1 MLSSLPS
8 LTAIDP
14 EAAALR
20 GLISAIAI
28 NCINQNHT
36 SHNDIQSIITQY
48 TERYPTLTV
57 ALIEGEIVSQQR
69 PPLNEGGVSAPSKLP
84 AAVSG
89 LVGGASIADQE
100 AVYHHATTANSE
112 QPEHEQLF
120 AQSIAATTTNTTTTT
135 TTTTHNNRK
144 RKSPSTKV
152 TTTNGKQTSI
162 PAAALT
168 NPQEYRWDGK
178 RLRKKWL
185 CNHSSGC
192 KKHAQKGGRCIAHGA
207 RILCKVDGKVVHV
220 IFAFAM
226 MGIF

>member
-1 MLSSLPS
+1 MILFYIYNTGSHNIRGIQFLELWSDNNQQLLDKASELALFDNNNNIAMLSSLPS
-8 LTAIDP
+8 LKTIDP

-84 AAVSG
+84 AAGSG
-89 LVGGASIADQE
+89 LVGGASIAEDQE
-100 AVYHHATTANSE
+100 TVYHHATTANSE
-112 QPEHEQLF
+112 QPEHEPLF
-120 AQSIAATTTNTTTTT
+120 VQSIAATTTNTTTTT
-135 TTTTHNNRK
+135 TTTTHINRK

-152 TTTNGKQTSI
+152 TTTNGNSTRQSVASVT
-162 PAAALT
+162 
-168 NPQEYRWDGK
+168 
-178 RLRKKWL
+178 
-185 CNHSSGC
+185 
-192 KKHAQKGGRCIAHGA
+192 
-207 RILCKVDGKVVHV
+207 
-220 IFAFAM
+220 
-226 MGIF
+226 